1 MGRGEKNGEN
11 AILPAAIAGP
21 VRAAF
26 AQLLEAREMA
36 RSSGRKAWD
45 FAAEINNLTSTGV
58 TATALRW
65 LVCRGYAECSREV
78 TLSGDSE
85 RRFEPVANLSL
96 NPQSCFV
103 LSRKGAELAQA
114 LMDLTE
120 IASGNGEIQA
130 ADATPDG
137 APEAAGSEEGRNG
150 ELIPQWD
157 ARRRELRLGTRL
169 LKCFKVPAPNQ
180 EAVLSAFQEE
190 GWPSTIDD
198 PLPPKGELEPKR
210 RLHDTIKA
218 LNRKHLQRPPVIH
231 FQGNGT
237 GENVV
242 WELRMAAGQARGRKR
257 P

>member
-1 MGRGEKNGEN
+1 M
-11 AILPAAIAGP
+11 LPTAIAGS
-21 VRAAF
+21 VRSAF

-36 RSSGRKAWD
+36 RNSGRKAWD
-45 FAAEINNLTSTGV
+45 FAAEINNLTATGV

-78 TLSGDSE
+78 TESGDSE

-96 NPQSCFV
+96 SPQSCFV
-103 LSRKGAELAQA
+103 LSRKGAELART

-120 IASGNGEIQA
+120 IVSGNGAVEES
-130 ADATPDG
+130 DVVPSG
-137 APEAAGSEEGRNG
+137 EPEAAVAENGHKNG
-150 ELIPQWD
+150 EFFPQWD
-157 ARRRELRLGTRL
+157 ARRRELRLGERL

-218 LNRKHLQRPPVIH
+218 LNRKHLQRPPLLH

-242 WELRMAAGQARGRKR
+242 WELRVGTGQPRGRKR
-257 P
+257 S